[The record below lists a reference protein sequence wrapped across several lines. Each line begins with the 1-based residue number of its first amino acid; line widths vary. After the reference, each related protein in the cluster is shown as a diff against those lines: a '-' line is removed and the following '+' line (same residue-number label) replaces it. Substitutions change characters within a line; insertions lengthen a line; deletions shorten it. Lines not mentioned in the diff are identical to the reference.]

1 MEQCTWERIY
11 VDGVVAGMTKVFLVD
26 DETLLR
32 AGLRELLGLEP
43 SFEVVGDASSGEEAL
58 ARVAESGADLVLMDV
73 RMPGMDG
80 PATTAALREAGCSAK
95 VLLITTFDDDLAMVE
110 GLKAG
115 ACGYLR
121 KDVTLDQLR
130 QAIEDVMAGKTV
142 LRPAVSERGF
152 KRLKGLKQNFESS
165 ELPEAL
171 TPKEGE
177 VLRLM
182 ASGLSNREIGELLG
196 TSEGTV
202 KTHASTILGKLGVRD
217 RTRAVL
223 KALDLGLL

>member
-1 MEQCTWERIY
+1 
-11 VDGVVAGMTKVFLVD
+11 MTKVFLVE

-32 AGLRELLGLEP
+32 AGLKELLAMEP
-43 SFEVVGDASSGEEAL
+43 TLEVVGDAASGEEAL
-58 ARVAESGADLVLMDV
+58 ERVPASGADIVLMDV
-73 RMPGMDG
+73 RMPGMNG
-80 PATTAALREAGCSAK
+80 PQTTLALRDAGCESR
-95 VLLITTFDDDLAMVE
+95 VLLITTFDDDAAMVE

-115 ACGYLR
+115 ASGYLR

-142 LRPAVSERGF
+142 LRPAVSARGF
-152 KRLKGLKQNFESS
+152 ARLKGLKQDFESS
-165 ELPEAL
+165 ELPESL
-171 TPKEGE
+171 TPRETD

>member
-1 MEQCTWERIY
+1 
-11 VDGVVAGMTKVFLVD
+11 MTKVFLVD

-32 AGLRELLGLEP
+32 AGLRELLGMEP
-43 SFEVVGDASSGEEAL
+43 SLEVVGDASSGEEAL
-58 ARVAESGADLVLMDV
+58 ARVEASGAHLVLMDV

-80 PATTAALREAGCSAK
+80 PATTAALREAGCAAK
-95 VLLITTFDDDLAMVE
+95 VLLITTFDDDVAMVE

-115 ACGYLR
+115 ASGYLR
-121 KDVTLDQLR
+121 KDMTLDQLR